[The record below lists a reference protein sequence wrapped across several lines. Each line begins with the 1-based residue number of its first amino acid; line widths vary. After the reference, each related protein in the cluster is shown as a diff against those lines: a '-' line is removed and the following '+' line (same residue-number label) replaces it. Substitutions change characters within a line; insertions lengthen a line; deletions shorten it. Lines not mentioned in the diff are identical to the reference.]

1 MTAAA
6 LDASQIGKIG
16 IGIIIGLVVLGILL
30 SLVVTALVGR
40 LIILVVVVL
49 LGGAVWQQRSHIED
63 NINKHKCNLS
73 ASFFGF
79 SVKAPA
85 DVVKACQQHLK

>member
-79 SVKAPA
+79 SVKAPP